1 LIESHLPLV
10 RAVAKRYAGRG
21 EALDDL
27 VQVGA
32 VGLIKA
38 SDRFDP
44 GRGIS
49 FAAFAAPAVEGE
61 IRRHLGDSVTSLRIP
76 RALQRMTGELR
87 RCRAELSASL
97 GRSPTTR
104 ELADALQVDR
114 QDVERALAAEHAR
127 EAIPMPDE
135 DTGEIGADPEP
146 LSGSEDRLLLAHSI
160 RVLDERE
167 RRVVFLRFHAD
178 MTELEIA
185 RAVGISQ
192 AQVSRLLAGALAK
205 LKERLADQPDTA
217 PEQVISPGPAEKTAA
232 NLPDRRS
239 SPTKIAPVGPV
250 EQKAELERYLS
261 LPYRVA
267 VQSDSKSKRG
277 SWVASVEELSGCEA
291 RGSTPDEAVEHLRR
305 VMERWLS
312 TALTEG
318 REIPVPK
325 REASKR
331 KAASGHSGRFLVRMP
346 SALHEELTH
355 AAEREHVSL
364 NRFVTAALAESV
376 AAPGAGSSPQP
387 VPAGVDEPPGAHTH
401 RQRRFRM
408 LLLANVAVIVVAAAA
423 AVVLLILALQRGI

>member
-1 LIESHLPLV
+1 
-10 RAVAKRYAGRG
+10 
-21 EALDDL
+21 
-27 VQVGA
+27 
-32 VGLIKA
+32 
-38 SDRFDP
+38 
-44 GRGIS
+44 
-49 FAAFAAPAVEGE
+49 
-61 IRRHLGDSVTSLRIP
+61 
-76 RALQRMTGELR
+76 
-87 RCRAELSASL
+87 
-97 GRSPTTR
+97 
-104 ELADALQVDR
+104 
-114 QDVERALAAEHAR
+114 
-127 EAIPMPDE
+127 
-135 DTGEIGADPEP
+135 
-146 LSGSEDRLLLAHSI
+146 
-160 RVLDERE
+160 
-167 RRVVFLRFHAD
+167 
-178 MTELEIA
+178 
-185 RAVGISQ
+185 
-192 AQVSRLLAGALAK
+192 
-205 LKERLADQPDTA
+205 
-217 PEQVISPGPAEKTAA
+217 
-232 NLPDRRS
+232 
-239 SPTKIAPVGPV
+239 V

-376 AAPGAGSSPQP
+376 AAPGARSSPQP

-423 AVVLLILALQRGI
+423 AIALLILALQRGI